1 MRRLA
6 FIFPGQGSQYVG
18 MGRQLAEHYPVAA
31 KTFSEANAAL
41 GFDLQS
47 LCFNGPEEGL
57 KETAVTQP
65 AILTASVAALNVLL
79 ELGARPTYVAGHSLG
94 EYSALVAAGALK
106 FADAVRLVRRR
117 GELMA
122 AAVPDGQGSM
132 AAVLGLEASRLAEA
146 CRAASDAGVVE
157 MANLNC
163 PGQIVISGSRAAVQ
177 KAGEL
182 ARAAGAKRVVELQVS
197 GPFHSSLMAPAA
209 EGLSRLLAA
218 VELADPR
225 VKFVANIEADFV
237 ETAKEVR
244 ERLIRQVVASVRWE
258 ESMRRIL
265 DAGVDAFVEV
275 GPGKVLNGFI
285 RKIDRDVPVFNAEDP
300 ESCQK
305 VLAFLKEGL

>member
-47 LCFNGPEEGL
+47 LCFNGPEEAL

-65 AILTASVAALNVLL
+65 AILTVSVAALNVLL
-79 ELGARPTYVAGHSLG
+79 ELGVRPTYVAGHSLG
-94 EYSALVAAGALK
+94 EYSALIAAGALK

-209 EGLSRLLAA
+209 EGLSRLLAE

-237 ETAKEVR
+237 GTAKEVR
-244 ERLIRQVVASVRWE
+244 ERLIRQVAASVRWE

-265 DAGVDAFVEV
+265 DASVDAFVEV
-275 GPGKVLNGFI
+275 GPGKVLSGFI